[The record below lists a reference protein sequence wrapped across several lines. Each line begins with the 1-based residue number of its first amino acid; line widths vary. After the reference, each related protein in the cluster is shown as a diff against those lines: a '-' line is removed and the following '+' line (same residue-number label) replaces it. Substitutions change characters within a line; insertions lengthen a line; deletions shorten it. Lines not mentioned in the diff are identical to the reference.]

1 MKQKQC
7 QHIKTD
13 STRCASFAMN
23 GSDFC
28 YRHNPD
34 ISEDEKINASS
45 KGGNNNHPSLSLGEG
60 GWEGEVLPPMPMENF
75 QDIVA
80 VMADSINQVRAGK
93 ISQKTG
99 STIAYMSFI
108 MLMAMDKAKAEANQE
123 KIDKLKA
130 EGKWRPEPKY
140 APKFYTYKDDFFLDK
155 NGNHLVVEKDGST
168 FYPEMKFKYEDNVS
182 PLYSKG
188 GSPDLSGR
196 GVKHKRRKLKHIK
209 LKPLTREQHEKL
221 MDDPNYNNVPLS
233 NPDEDYIQKSVEL
246 LNKLKE

>member
-13 STRCASFAMN
+13 STRCASFAMS

-34 ISEDEKINASS
+34 ISEDEKLNASS

-75 QDIVA
+75 QDIVD

-108 MLMAMDKAKAEANQE
+108 MLMAMDKAKAEAKQE
-123 KIDKLKA
+123 KTDKLKA

-155 NGNHLVVEKDGST
+155 DGNHLVVEKDGST
-168 FYPEMKFKYEDNVS
+168 FHPEMKFKYEEDSHVNRNA
-182 PLYSKG
+182 
-188 GSPDLSGR
+188 GSLKHH
-196 GVKHKRRKLKHIK
+196 KHKRRKLKHIK
-209 LKPLTREQHEKL
+209 LKPLTCEQHEKL

-233 NPDEDYIQKSVEL
+233 NPDEDYIQKSVEF